1 MTKKKKGRNK
11 NAQERAAR
19 AGAVWDAASAE
30 KSRADPHTS
39 ANIASAAPDSCAE
52 VDSLRRALKAAVEK
66 RGDEIRIA
74 WRNMPRD
81 ARAALLKTVSPYMPR
96 FAGDQD
102 SGGPGKSRGMC
113 ALCPELCVQE
123 LSEDPEQLI
132 QLLNEWSSTEDEPY
146 VQDNADMHFL
156 RRRGVLQAA
165 DFTGNSIVLTIPGM
179 RGKTLTIHQAG
190 AGATAK
196 FQSYVHK
203 GAAIL
208 TAAYHKVRCRQ
219 SSILQL
225 LVLVVDEIRS
235 ELLDRKAHMTSIQ
248 ARGCVNC
255 GVQATKLRQCNACR
269 LVGYCSKE
277 CQEADWPSHKEF
289 CKAHRR
295 EHRRVIEPADDAQG
309 GDEAWAGRADAAA
322 AANDCA
328 RRERVDAAIA
338 AARAMPRAR
347 SESVSSES
355 SDEATRRRRRR
366 GDDAESVSDDE
377 YDGAMPPLEDMG
389 L

>member
-1 MTKKKKGRNK
+1 M
-11 NAQERAAR
+11 
-19 AGAVWDAASAE
+19 WDAASAE
-30 KSRADPHTS
+30 ASRADPHTS
-39 ANIASAAPDSCAE
+39 ADIASAAPDSCAE
-52 VDSLRRALKAAVEK
+52 ADSLRRALKAALEK
-66 RGDEIRIA
+66 RDDEIRIS
-74 WRNMPRD
+74 WRNMPLD

-102 SGGPGKSRGMC
+102 SGGPGKSRGVC
-113 ALCPELCVQE
+113 ALCPELCVRE

-132 QLLNEWSSTEDEPY
+132 QLLNEWTSTEFEPY

-165 DFTGNSIVLTIPGM
+165 DFTGKSIVLTIPGM
-179 RGKTLTIHQAG
+179 RGKTLTITEAG
-190 AGATAK
+190 AGPTATAK
-196 FQSYVHK
+196 LQSYVHK
-203 GAAIL
+203 GAAIP
-208 TAAYHKVRCRQ
+208 TAAYHKVRMRQ
-219 SSILQL
+219 TSILQL

-235 ELLDRKAHMTSIQ
+235 ELLDRKPHMTLIQ

-255 GVQATKLRQCNACR
+255 GVQATKLRHCNACR

-277 CQEADWPSHKEF
+277 CQVADWPSHKEF

-295 EHRRVIEPADDAQG
+295 EHRRVIEPAVDAQG
-309 GDEAWAGRADAAA
+309 GDEAWSGRADAAA
-322 AANDCA
+322 AANDRA
-328 RRERVDAAIA
+328 RRERVDSAI

-355 SDEATRRRRRR
+355 SDEATRRRRR

>member
-39 ANIASAAPDSCAE
+39 ADIASAAPDSCAE
-52 VDSLRRALKAAVEK
+52 ADSLRRALKAAFEK
-66 RGDEIRIA
+66 RGDEIRIS

-81 ARAALLKTVSPYMPR
+81 ARAALLKTVSSYMPR

-295 EHRRVIEPADDAQG
+295 EHRRVIEPAVDDLSTNL
-309 GDEAWAGRADAAA
+309 GR
-322 AANDCA
+322 N
-328 RRERVDAAIA
+328 
-338 AARAMPRAR
+338 
-347 SESVSSES
+347 
-355 SDEATRRRRRR
+355 
-366 GDDAESVSDDE
+366 
-377 YDGAMPPLEDMG
+377 LG

>member
-39 ANIASAAPDSCAE
+39 ADIASAAPDSCAE
-52 VDSLRRALKAAVEK
+52 ADSLRRALKAAFEK
-66 RGDEIRIA
+66 RGDEIRIS

-81 ARAALLKTVSPYMPR
+81 ARAALLKTVSSYMPR

-132 QLLNEWSSTEDEPY
+132 QLLNEWSSTDEPY

-203 GAAIL
+203 GAAIP

-255 GVQATKLRQCNACR
+255 GVQATKLRQCGACK
-269 LVGYCSKE
+269 LVGYCSTE
-277 CQEADWPSHKEF
+277 CQKADWPSHKEF

-295 EHRRVIEPADDAQG
+295 EHRRVIEPAVDDLG
-309 GDEAWAGRADAAA
+309 TNLGR
-322 AANDCA
+322 N
-328 RRERVDAAIA
+328 
-338 AARAMPRAR
+338 
-347 SESVSSES
+347 
-355 SDEATRRRRRR
+355 
-366 GDDAESVSDDE
+366 
-377 YDGAMPPLEDMG
+377 LG